1 MTMASRIS
9 KAVGAFGH
17 VPGQAEEVE
26 RGQRAGRAVARQGAD
41 EARYGDEEL
50 LQPHKLDLSHGVNRH
65 NSTLARGAGT
75 TSERGDADEVVALL
89 QLLIRDNEGEVL
101 MDLAR

>member
-26 RGQRAGRAVARQGAD
+26 RGQRAGRAVA
-41 EARYGDEEL
+41 EARFGDEEL

-89 QLLIRDNEGEVL
+89 QLLIRDNEGEVHQ
-101 MDLAR
+101 DLAR